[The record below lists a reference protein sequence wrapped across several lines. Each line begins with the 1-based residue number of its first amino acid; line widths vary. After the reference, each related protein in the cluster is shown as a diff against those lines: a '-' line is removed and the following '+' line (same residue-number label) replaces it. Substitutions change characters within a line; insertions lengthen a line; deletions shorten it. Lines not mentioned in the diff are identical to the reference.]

1 MMVMKRVTAIYNATR
16 NIGFTK
22 YNRDT
27 IRIFGKKPQR
37 ILAKGKER

>member
-1 MMVMKRVTAIYNATR
+1 MKRVTAIYSATR

-27 IRIFGKKPQR
+27 ITISGRKPQK
-37 ILAKGKER
+37 ISAKGKER